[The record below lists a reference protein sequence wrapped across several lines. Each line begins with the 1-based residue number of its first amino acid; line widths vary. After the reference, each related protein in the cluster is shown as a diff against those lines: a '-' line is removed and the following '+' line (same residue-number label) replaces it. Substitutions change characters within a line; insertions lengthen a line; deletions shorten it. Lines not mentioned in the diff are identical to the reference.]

1 MLKGSAVVSLGLL
14 MDPVALRDKLLPLIE
29 PLVREEGLELND
41 LVIGGG
47 QRRPTVQ
54 VLVERPD
61 GSGAGIDE
69 CARIS
74 RYLSPA
80 LDAEDVIPQAFVLE
94 VSSPGVERALRTPRH
109 FETVVGRKVKIVAE
123 GAGYVAGL
131 LKEVREGCVVVESSG
146 TEHVIELDSIRRA
159 NLWVPPDE
167 LFGRGGGGKGKAR

>member
-1 MLKGSAVVSLGLL
+1 
-14 MDPVALRDKLLPLIE
+14 MDRVALRDKLRHLVE

-54 VLVERPD
+54 VLIEHED
-61 GSGAGIDE
+61 GTGAGIDE
-69 CARIS
+69 CARVS

-80 LDAEDVIPQAFVLE
+80 LDAEDGRPGAGVLE

-109 FETVVGRKVKIVAE
+109 FETAVGRNVKIVAE

-131 LKEVREGCVVVESSG
+131 LKEMREGCVVVEASG
-146 TEHVIELDSIRRA
+146 TEHVLELGSIRRA
-159 NLWVPPDE
+159 NLWVTPDE